1 MKKVLILLLILIII
15 SVYKANNQYIIP
27 DTSIRLRVIP
37 NSNEPKDI
45 NIKEKVK
52 DYLEKDIYTKLKD
65 TNNIEK
71 ARTIIKESIPDIET
85 NIDTIFKNNN
95 YQNTYNINY
104 GNNYFPQKVYKGIKY
119 KEGYYESLVI
129 SIGKAKGDNW
139 WCALFPNFCLI
150 DKNKKQEHKVYIKEI
165 IKKHSK
171 K

>member
-1 MKKVLILLLILIII
+1 MKKIFLMFLVLIII
-15 SVYKANNQYIIP
+15 SIYKVNNQYIIP
-27 DTSIRLRVIP
+27 DTAIRLRVIP
-37 NSNEPKDI
+37 NSNSPKDI

-65 TNNIEK
+65 TKNIK
-71 ARTIIKESIPDIET
+71 NARIIIKENIPNIET
-85 NIDTIFKNNN
+85 NINTIFKNNN

-129 SIGKAKGDNW
+129 SIGEAKGDNW
-139 WCALFPNFCLI
+139 WCVLFPNFCLI

-171 K
+171 